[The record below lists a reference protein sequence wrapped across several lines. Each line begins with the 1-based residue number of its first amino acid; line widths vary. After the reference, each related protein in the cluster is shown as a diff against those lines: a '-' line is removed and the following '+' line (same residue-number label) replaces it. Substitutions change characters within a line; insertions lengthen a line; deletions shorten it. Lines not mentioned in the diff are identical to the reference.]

1 MNILKQ
7 SIEAVI
13 KQGKQSNGGYR
24 CRYRQDELKC
34 AVGHLI
40 TDEYYS
46 DFLEGASLNIDNKIH
61 YALNK
66 SLGYELSDKEIVYLK
81 YIQNAHDSLTN
92 KTSFVEQFKDN
103 VLNRINERMLPEELR
118 ELVS

>member
-13 KQGKQSNGGYR
+13 KQGKQSIKEGT
-24 CRYRQDELKC
+24 CQYRQGKLKC

-40 TDEYYS
+40 TDEYYNE
-46 DFLEGASLNIDNKIH
+46 DLEDVSLNIDNKIH

-66 SLGYELSDKEIVYLK
+66 SLGYELSTTEIDYLR
-81 YIQNAHDSLTN
+81 YIQKAHDSLTN